1 MNHEKSEEAR
11 ENLKYNRILKLQITI
26 LIWKQN
32 KKKKGSKAPTL
43 DINFDIIMHT
53 PRTCNL
59 ITCSFLA

>member
-1 MNHEKSEEAR
+1 MET
-11 ENLKYNRILKLQITI
+11 KL
-26 LIWKQN
+26 
-32 KKKKGSKAPTL
+32 KKKLGSKAPTL